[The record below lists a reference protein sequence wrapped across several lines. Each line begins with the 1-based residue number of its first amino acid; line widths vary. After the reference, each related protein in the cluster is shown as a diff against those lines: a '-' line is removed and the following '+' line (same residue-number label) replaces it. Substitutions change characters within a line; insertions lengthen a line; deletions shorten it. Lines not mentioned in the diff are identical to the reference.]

1 MSHTYFLTGTDTDV
15 GKTLVSAALL
25 QAAAREGYTTAGYKP
40 VASGSEWTTEG
51 LRNRDA
57 LILQRYSNLDLPYAS
72 VNPLTFEQPTSPHI
86 ASQREGQPISFPR
99 LDEGLSALQAQ
110 ANWVLVEGAGGWFTP
125 LSAQQHYGQWVS
137 AQGLPVILVVGMKLG
152 CINHA
157 LLTQAAVQQAGLTLA
172 GWVANSL
179 SPEPH
184 EYAAYCGYL
193 TDQINAPLLG
203 EIPYLS
209 DAKQLDNLGHYLTL
223 PSSMR

>member
-25 QAAAREGYTTAGYKP
+25 QAAGRAGFSTAGYKP
-40 VASGSEWTTEG
+40 VASGSEWTAEG

-57 LILQRYSNLDLPYAS
+57 LVLQRYSNVDLPYTS

-86 ASQREGQPISFPR
+86 ASQREGKPISFPL
-99 LDEGLSALQAQ
+99 LDAGLAHLQTQ
-110 ANWVLVEGAGGWFTP
+110 ADWVLVEGAGGWFTP
-125 LSAQQHYGQWVS
+125 LTEQQDYGEWVIAQQLS
-137 AQGLPVILVVGMKLG
+137 VILVVGMKLG

-157 LLTQAAVQQAGLTLA
+157 LLTQAAIQQAGLDLV

-184 EYAAYCGYL
+184 EYAAYCTYL
-193 TDQINAPLLG
+193 TKHIKAPLLG
-203 EIPYLS
+203 EIPFLS
-209 DAKQLDNLGHYLTL
+209 DAEPLDEVGQYLTL
-223 PSSMR
+223 P